1 MNDLESLYI
10 LHPKA
15 DCDLELVTYPPE
27 KDACTRFVRYRKLL
41 ADEIAKFLSESRDVL
56 NYLAVDIHHLTKSVT
71 LPNKVNSLKL
81 E

>member
-27 KDACTRFVRYRKLL
+27 KDACTRFVCYRKLL
-41 ADEIAKFLSESRDVL
+41 ADEIANS
-56 NYLAVDIHHLTKSVT
+56 LAVDIYHLTKSVT